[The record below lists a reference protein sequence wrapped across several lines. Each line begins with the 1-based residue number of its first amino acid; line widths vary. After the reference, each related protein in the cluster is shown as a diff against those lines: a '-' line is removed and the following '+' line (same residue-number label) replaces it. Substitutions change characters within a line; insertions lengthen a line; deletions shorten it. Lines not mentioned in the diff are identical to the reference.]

1 MEEIP
6 NFLATVVMP
15 FKKPPIS
22 SNVVL
27 KLKSF
32 RSKYLPFGITKA

>member
-15 FKKPPIS
+15 FKKPTIS
-22 SNVVL
+22 SDVAL
-27 KLKSF
+27 ELKSS
-32 RSKYLPFGITKA
+32 RSTYLPFGITKA